1 MTRGVCK
8 AGACRMDVQECAKH
22 EQSDN
27 NEERKDS
34 SVEQTAALYFCDDDE
49 DEPTPTA
56 DDDDAD
62 GDLDDAGNE
71 NQYGS
76 STA

>member
-1 MTRGVCK
+1 M
-8 AGACRMDVQECAKH
+8 
-22 EQSDN
+22 
-27 NEERKDS
+27 
-34 SVEQTAALYFCDDDE
+34 EQTAALYFCDDDE